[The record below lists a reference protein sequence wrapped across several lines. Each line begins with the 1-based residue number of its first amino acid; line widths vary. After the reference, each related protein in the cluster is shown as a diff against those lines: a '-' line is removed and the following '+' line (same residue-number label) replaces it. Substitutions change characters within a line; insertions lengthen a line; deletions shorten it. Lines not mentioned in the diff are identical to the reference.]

1 MSVLAIPA
9 LLVLSAC
16 QGSEPGNNPLEGEAG
31 AVRSALSSSPVP
43 SDVVRSESAERQG
56 TPDLYEVT
64 PDGITTAVN
73 IPINP
78 SLGELA
84 LACEDV
90 KTALMA
96 FGSVDGALA
105 GLQDTGWNHILTITL
120 PDGPWAEQ
128 TPQQQALVIEGLHA
142 AANGEC

>member
-1 MSVLAIPA
+1 MSVVAIPA

-16 QGSEPGNNPLEGEAG
+16 RGSEPENNPLEGDAG
-31 AVRSALSSSPVP
+31 VVRPVSSPSP
-43 SDVVRSESAERQG
+43 TSSDVVRSKILEEQG
-56 TPDLYEVT
+56 NPDLYDVT
-64 PDGITTAVN
+64 LDGITTAVHV
-73 IPINP
+73 PINP
-78 SLGELA
+78 SPGELA
-84 LACEDV
+84 AACDDV

-105 GLQDTGWNHILTITL
+105 GLQDTGWNHILAITL
-120 PDGPWAEQ
+120 PDGPWTEQ